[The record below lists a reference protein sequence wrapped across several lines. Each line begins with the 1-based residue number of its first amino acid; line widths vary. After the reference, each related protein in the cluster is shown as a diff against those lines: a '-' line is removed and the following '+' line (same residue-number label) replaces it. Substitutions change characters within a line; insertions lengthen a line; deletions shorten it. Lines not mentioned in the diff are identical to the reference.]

1 MGHFFK
7 YLFSLALFIS
17 GGDTN
22 LCFFQFILFSILKP
36 ITYSVSFWKNHAFV
50 VCKSIL

>member
-1 MGHFFK
+1 MGYFF
-7 YLFSLALFIS
+7 LVSFSLALFIS
-17 GGDTN
+17 GGDNN

-36 ITYSVSFWKNHAFV
+36 IRYSVSFWKNHAFV